1 MKHRSQQLPKTI
13 QKPSQ
18 IHPKTFQNRDLE
30 GGPLEIAFRS
40 QFFPLLARA
49 GPPLGGVLGCSWAV
63 LWRLGR
69 VLGASRDVLGAS
81 WAVLGASCSI
91 LCLSW
96 GVLRILFGKPS
107 ENHRFYIRKSYPE
120 PSKIKPPLQREHDL
134 RDFEIF
140 ENNLPFATILVPTCL
155 HFGSIFRVL
164 GRLGASWG
172 HLGASWRR
180 LGPSWG
186 RLGAPLGPLGAL
198 LGPLGHLVGPS

>member
-1 MKHRSQQLPKTI
+1 MKRLSEPCARERSPIKSMKIRFQQLPKTI

-30 GGPLEIAFRS
+30 GVPLEIVFRS

-69 VLGASRDVLGAS
+69 VLGTSRDALGAS

-96 GVLRILFGKPS
+96 GVLRIVFGKTSWKSLILHPKPVKCCGLLVS
-107 ENHRFYIRKSYPE
+107 MFHDWIIKWRF
-120 PSKIKPPLQREHDL
+120 
-134 RDFEIF
+134 
-140 ENNLPFATILVPTCL
+140 
-155 HFGSIFRVL
+155 
-164 GRLGASWG
+164 
-172 HLGASWRR
+172 
-180 LGPSWG
+180 
-186 RLGAPLGPLGAL
+186 
-198 LGPLGHLVGPS
+198 